1 MQAHLEDLAEKD
13 VTKKSDAAREAF
25 LAELERDSKKDSKGG
40 SDNLKHAREKS
51 KEKKKSKEFRKAKDS
66 KVVCH
71 FTTRSLGSR
80 FCCFCNLVVLGDL

>member
-1 MQAHLEDLAEKD
+1 MQAHLEELAEID

-40 SDNLKHAREKS
+40 SDNPKHAREKS

-66 KVVCH
+66 KVCH
-71 FTTRSLGSR
+71 FTSRSLGS
-80 FCCFCNLVVLGDL
+80 